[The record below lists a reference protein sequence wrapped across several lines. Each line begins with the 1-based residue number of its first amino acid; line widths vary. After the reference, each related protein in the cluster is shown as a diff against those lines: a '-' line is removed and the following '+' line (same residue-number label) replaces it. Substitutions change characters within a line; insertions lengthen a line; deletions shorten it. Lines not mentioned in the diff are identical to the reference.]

1 MGLLNMFGI
10 DSERIIAAGCT
21 AVGTVEEVRDCWWLG
36 RTGSHAAADGYM
48 GRDRFPHLVYFSY
61 CVEGTRYDGCRYV
74 PAEGR
79 FPEAGEE
86 LTVYYDPESPGH
98 YAVRV

>member
-10 DSERIIAAGCT
+10 DSERIIGEGHT
-21 AVGTVEEVRDCWWLG
+21 TVGTVSEVRDCWWLG
-36 RTGSHAAADGYM
+36 STGSHAAADGYM
-48 GRDRFPHLVYFSY
+48 GGDSFPHLVYFTY
-61 CVEGTRYDGCRYV
+61 FVDGVRYDGCRYV
-74 PAEGR
+74 GADGR

-98 YAVRV
+98 YAVRI